1 VDKSPFARERNDW
14 TDSAT
19 DDRLQTGGADPRDA
33 ESMSMSESSVE
44 RMLADGSDTVETPGR
59 DARQPLSTFG
69 RSLVF
74 KGELVAEEDLLIQGR
89 VEGAIKHNA
98 ANLTIGPF
106 ADVRADIVARH
117 VLVQGKVVGDVRASE
132 SVIVE
137 PSANVRGD
145 ICAPRI
151 GLREGAKFKGRI
163 DMDFDDAKDA
173 PSRK

>member
-1 VDKSPFARERNDW
+1 MDKSPFARERDDW
-14 TDSAT
+14 PDPSTDEQLET
-19 DDRLQTGGADPRDA
+19 DGVDPRDA
-33 ESMSMSESSVE
+33 ESMSDSSVE
-44 RMLADGSDTVETPGR
+44 RMLDSSDAAETPGR
-59 DARQPLSTFG
+59 DTRRPLSTFG

-89 VEGAIKHNA
+89 VEGTIQHNA

-145 ICAPRI
+145 ISAPRI
-151 GLREGAKFKGRI
+151 GLREGAKFKGQI
-163 DMDFDDAKDA
+163 DMDVDARTTAHRDRA
-173 PSRK
+173 